1 MNLAYFES
9 GCLCVLSGKIAPAK
23 NGDGLQYYLDN
34 CTCSRHPESATRSCW
49 DKVDPTARQ
58 NALAEIAL
66 RHST

>member
-1 MNLAYFES
+1 MNLEYFES
-9 GCLCVLSGKIAPAK
+9 GCLCVLSGKIATAK
-23 NGDGLQYYLDN
+23 PGDGLQYYLDN